1 MRRALQRWKGRA
13 GNERDVEGER
23 VALQLDTCNLLGL
36 VTYALHTQS
45 PVSRRNVLVLKLATN
60 NIPTSPQTTK
70 LGSLQ
75 F

>member
-1 MRRALQRWKGRA
+1 MNVRQ
-13 GNERDVEGER
+13 GER

-45 PVSRRNVLVLKLATN
+45 PVSRRNDLVLKLANN
-60 NIPTSPQTTK
+60 NIPAAPQTAN

-75 F
+75 FRRNHEPWKRRSRNP